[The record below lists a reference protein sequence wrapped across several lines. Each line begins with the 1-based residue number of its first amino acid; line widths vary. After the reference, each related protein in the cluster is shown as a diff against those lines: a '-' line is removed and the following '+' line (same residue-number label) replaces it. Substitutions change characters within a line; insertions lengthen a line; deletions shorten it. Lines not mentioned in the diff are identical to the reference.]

1 VTELAWPDPPLA
13 DGAVRLRPWGEG
25 GADDAVALAAA
36 WADPEVQRWAAVPP
50 PARRSVEHA
59 ARWIAHEAGRRRD
72 GRALDLVISPV
83 APPDDLSV
91 LGEVGLAPI
100 DWEVMTAYIGWWVAA
115 PARGSGVAA
124 RAVRLLAEWAR
135 SEHGHYVQAEVDTD
149 NLASLRVAE
158 RAGVEV
164 IGPPAPRTPRSL

>member
-1 VTELAWPDPPLA
+1 VVELAWPDPPLA

-25 GADDAVALAAA
+25 GADDAAALAAA

-50 PARRSVEHA
+50 APRRSVRHA
-59 ARWIAHEAGRRRD
+59 ARWIAHEPERRRQ
-72 GRALDLVISPV
+72 GRALDLVISP
-83 APPDDLSV
+83 ASAASAEGLAV

-100 DWEVMTAYIGWWVAA
+100 NWDIMTAYIGWWVAA

-124 RAVRLLAEWAR
+124 RAVGLLADWAR
-135 SEHGHYVQAEVDTD
+135 QELELYVLAEIDPA

-164 IGPPAPRTPRSL
+164 IGPPQPRSL